1 MEKVFFHIIFG
12 VAIFVYINNP
22 HIITSLFVESPL
34 RSMDYIMNQPM
45 GIKQNT
51 VIKTIFGT
59 LFKTILSVDMGLYFT
74 LPIRICSRI
83 IFAAYSYNTMI
94 LMDIF
99 NLLQNKTYNPIKK
112 RTDTI
117 HLSVDQIVLSVFL
130 FSFGFI
136 IYTNLVVYYV
146 YFVFLS
152 FVLEL
157 LKLAHIG
164 AEAAMCRRSPTAALH
179 SATGSV
185 FSYKTFVKRIFT
197 GELLHRIYK

>member
-1 MEKVFFHIIFG
+1 MERMLFHAALGISILAY
-12 VAIFVYINNP
+12 VNRPHAIASI
-22 HIITSLFVESPL
+22 FVESPL

-51 VIKTIFGT
+51 VIKTILGT
-59 LFKTILSVDMGLYFT
+59 LFKTILPVDMGLNFT
-74 LPIRICSRI
+74 LPIRICTRI
-83 IFAAYSYNTMI
+83 IFAAYSYNMMI

-136 IYTNLVVYYV
+136 IYTNLVVYYM

-157 LKLAHIG
+157 LRLAYVG
-164 AEAAMCRRSPTAALH
+164 AEAAMDGRSPTAALQL
-179 SATGSV
+179 AVGGTL
-185 FSYKTFVKRIFT
+185 SYKTVAKRVFT